1 MAQIDTPQRE
11 PWKALLLEVSEWAK
25 EKKNNPRYRA
35 ACAAIRQGATPFT
48 QMRAYPY
55 VLPAAPENAR
65 PEQRNALLRVA
76 ALAAEYGNR
85 VSHSPG
91 DKRSNSLG
99 RWAYRVAIAEGKNGR
114 AQSVSPDNPGMIAA
128 RLAYL
133 HTQDMEEAARSIKRI
148 FEVASTIPGPVP
160 PVNYFDIADTLMR
173 WGNGVSPESQYVRM
187 RVIEE
192 FYSAPQLVVSDQ
204 LETLPAKTSEN

>member
-1 MAQIDTPQRE
+1 MTQIDTPQRE
-11 PWKALLLEVSEWAK
+11 PWKALLLQVLQWAK
-25 EKKNNPRYRA
+25 ERDKNPRARA
-35 ACAAIRQGATPFT
+35 ACAVIRQGATPFT
-48 QMRAYPY
+48 QVRAYPY

-76 ALAAEYGNR
+76 ALAAEYDR
-85 VSHSPG
+85 VPHSSEG
-91 DKRSNSLG
+91 KRRNSLG
-99 RWAYRVAIAEGKNGR
+99 RWAYRVATAEGKNGR

-192 FYSAPQLVVSDQ
+192 FYSAPQPKVPDQSESVSA
-204 LETLPAKTSEN
+204 EASEN

>member
-1 MAQIDTPQRE
+1 MTQTDAPEQK
-11 PWKALLLEVSEWAK
+11 PWKALLLEVSQWAK
-25 EKKNNPRYRA
+25 ERKNNPRCRA

-55 VLPAAPENAR
+55 VLPAVPDDAR

-76 ALAAEYGNR
+76 ALAAEYDR
-85 VSHSPG
+85 VPHSSEK
-91 DKRSNSLG
+91 KRRNSLG
-99 RWAYRVAIAEGKNGR
+99 RWAYRVATAENKNGR

-133 HTQDMEEAARSIKRI
+133 HTQDMEEAARAIRRI

-160 PVNYFDIADTLMR
+160 PVDYFDIADTLMR

-187 RVIEE
+187 RIIEE
-192 FYSAPQLVVSDQ
+192 FYSAPQLKVSDQ
-204 LETLPAKTSEN
+204 SETVSTQVSEN

>member
-1 MAQIDTPQRE
+1 MTQIDTPQRE
-11 PWKALLLEVSEWAK
+11 PWKALLYEILQRRK
-25 EKKNNPRYRA
+25 DPDYRA
-35 ACAAIRQGATPFT
+35 ARAAIRQGATPFT
-48 QMRAYPY
+48 QVRAYPY
-55 VLPAAPENAR
+55 VLPAVPEDAR

-76 ALAAEYGNR
+76 ALAAEYDR
-85 VSHSPG
+85 VPHSHEG
-91 DKRSNSLG
+91 KRRNSLG
-99 RWAYRVAIAEGKNGR
+99 RWAYRVATAENKNGR

-148 FEVASTIPGPVP
+148 FDVASTIPGLVP

-173 WGNGVSPESQYVRM
+173 WGNGLSPQSQHIRM

-192 FYSAPQLVVSDQ
+192 FYSAPQLAVSDQ
-204 LETLPAKTSEN
+204 PETVPAKASGN